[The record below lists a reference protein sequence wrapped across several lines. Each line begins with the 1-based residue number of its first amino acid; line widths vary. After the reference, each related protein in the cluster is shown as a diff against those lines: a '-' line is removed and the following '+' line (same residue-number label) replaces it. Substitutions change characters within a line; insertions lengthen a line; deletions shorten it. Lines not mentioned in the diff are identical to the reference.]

1 MYLMQN
7 IPEKEGCVFFMMDL
21 TEKTVSQE
29 YPYKGRIINMRVD
42 QILLPNGQPA
52 SREVVEHPGGVC
64 IAALTD
70 EDEVLFV
77 RQFRYPYHEVVLE
90 VPAGKRSPGEDPLEC
105 GTRELKEETGACA
118 DQYLSLGTLYPSPGY
133 CEEVI
138 YLYACR
144 ITSSGESCPDDDEF
158 LEVERIP
165 LDKAVEMVLQNQIS
179 DAKTQVCILKLAL
192 LHSRGKI

>member
-1 MYLMQN
+1 
-7 IPEKEGCVFFMMDL
+7 MMDL

-105 GTRELKEETGACA
+105 GKRELKEETGACA
-118 DQYLSLGTLYPSPGY
+118 DQYLSLGT
-133 CEEVI
+133 
-138 YLYACR
+138 LYACR